1 MCKWDEN
8 KDKILFPWNQFHE
21 FFCENDF
28 TEKNHP
34 ALLLNENT
42 SIIYFLLFPY
52 LRSETDNRSDIRGD
66 LDHAFTD
73 ELLQKIE
80 SLTNDKSELS
90 QALQEA
96 KVQELKLN
104 QKLEAS
110 RQSTLLASIENTK
123 GSKNR

>member
-1 MCKWDEN
+1 MRG
-8 KDKILFPWNQFHE
+8 
-21 FFCENDF
+21 F
-28 TEKNHP
+28 TVCPSEKKTASTGSNSNPNH
-34 ALLLNENT
+34 
-42 SIIYFLLFPY
+42 YFTPFSY
-52 LRSETDNRSDIRGD
+52 SETDNRSDIRDPD

-90 QALQEA
+90 QALEEA
-96 KVQELKLN
+96 KIQELKLN

-110 RQSTLLASIENTK
+110 RQSTLLASIETTK

>member
-1 MCKWDEN
+1 VKSISWIFLWKW
-8 KDKILFPWNQFHE
+8 FHGKKSPSITIE
-21 FFCENDF
+21 RKYLDY
-28 TEKNHP
+28 
-34 ALLLNENT
+34 LLP
-42 SIIYFLLFPY
+42 LFPY

-110 RQSTLLASIENTK
+110 RQSTLLTSIENTK

>member
-8 KDKILFPWNQFHE
+8 KDKILFPWNLFHE

>member
-1 MCKWDEN
+1 MRGFTVCPSEKKQPVVDRIVTQFI
-8 KDKILFPWNQFHE
+8 ILP
-21 FFCENDF
+21 FF
-28 TEKNHP
+28 
-34 ALLLNENT
+34 
-42 SIIYFLLFPY
+42 SY
-52 LRSETDNRSDIRGD
+52 SETDNRSDIRDPD

-90 QALQEA
+90 QALEEA
-96 KVQELKLN
+96 KIQELKLN

-110 RQSTLLASIENTK
+110 RQSTLLASIETTK

>member
-42 SIIYFLLFPY
+42 SIIYFPLFPY

-110 RQSTLLASIENTK
+110 HQSTLLASIENTK

>member
-1 MCKWDEN
+1 MCIRD
-8 KDKILFPWNQFHE
+8 
-21 FFCENDF
+21 
-28 TEKNHP
+28 
-34 ALLLNENT
+34 
-42 SIIYFLLFPY
+42 S
-52 LRSETDNRSDIRGD
+52 RSDIRDPD

-96 KVQELKLN
+96 KIQELKLN

-110 RQSTLLASIENTK
+110 RQSTLLASIETTK